1 MINTAKLSL
10 SKSEREIMRIVRS
23 HETIARSQI
32 TNFTSLSQQSVH
44 RIVEG
49 LVERNLLNSSKAVIK
64 GRGKPSPQVTL
75 DNTSTYT
82 LGVSIRPDNVQLM
95 ALNLSGI
102 VLKRTNLRADP
113 NDREGTLNELRG
125 TIDEWSKSSKFAP
138 RTAIGVGISIQGYR
152 IEKMNEFTVPVPIT
166 SWSGIPIDEIFQ
178 SSLGVTAFTE
188 NNATCAAIAEY
199 HGAKNECYQN
209 LAYLSFNFGFG
220 AGLVNDGAA
229 VIGGFGN
236 AGELGNLV
244 NSADLEHR
252 PALGELVK
260 RLNDSGVPISGI
272 PELQQQFDPEW
283 PAVVAWLQ
291 EISPTLNLTITAISA
306 IMNPEVICF
315 GGEAPAALRELLIS
329 ICKRPTANRY
339 GETLPFPKLLPS
351 RIEGD
356 AAINGA
362 AILPA
367 RQLIF

>member
-10 SKSEREIMRIVRS
+10 SESEREIMRIVRS
-23 HETIARSQI
+23 NETIARSQI
-32 TNFTSLSQQSVH
+32 TKHTSLSQQSVH

-49 LVERNLLNSSKAVIK
+49 LVESKLLQPSKAVIK

-75 DNTSTYT
+75 NNSSTYT

-102 VLKRTNLRADP
+102 VLKRTKLKADP
-113 NDREGTLNELRG
+113 NDRDGTLNELRS
-125 TIDEWSKSSKFAP
+125 TIDEWSKNTIFESRVAVGL
-138 RTAIGVGISIQGYR
+138 GVSIQGYR
-152 IEKMNEFTVPVPIT
+152 IAKMNEFTLPLPIN
-166 SWSGIPIDEIFQ
+166 SWTGIPIDEIFQ
-178 SSLGVTAFTE
+178 SALGVTAFTE

-199 HGAKNECYQN
+199 HGEKNECYRN

-244 NSADLEHR
+244 NSADMEHR

-260 RLNDSGVPISGI
+260 RLNDSGVPINGI
-272 PELQQQFDPEW
+272 PELQQKFDAEW

-291 EISPTLNLTITAISA
+291 EISPTLNLTIAAISA

-329 ICKRPTANRY
+329 ICKRPPANRY

-351 RIEGD
+351 RIDGD
-356 AAINGA
+356 AAVNGA